1 MTIQT
6 LRADAARA
14 KVDVDRLTTRN
25 TELRR
30 DLSLSHSSTRAAQAT
45 VSKVES
51 SARALREEIARIK
64 VMLGQ
69 VRTQCA
75 NDVRKRDVEIQ
86 RLKSHLVGQQRGSK
100 PGMAAASITINLGNS
115 AKSSQSEGNGRDTQP
130 DLQDVEYSL
139 RQENNEFLTELAH
152 SLADEN
158 DALIAVVKNTIATLR
173 ELQGLSHNQQPGTD
187 LNSALP
193 TSPQQTAQ
201 PHIEEPVQI
210 VTTPVNQLCD
220 NLSDVLE
227 RLRDLLTNPSFAPI
241 EEVQLREE
249 EIQRLRE
256 GWEKMEGKWREAV
269 IMVRSWREHMLKG
282 GDTINLDELKLGLGL
297 GEDLADSDIIAEG
310 LSMLPEE
317 SEEPRL
323 VDERNCKDGHHLT
336 TNCEASDNYA
346 IDMRG
351 MLTTE
356 SATTGRTTP
365 QREDGDNNTLF
376 NLDVAPTVHYPVLN
390 PIDGNK
396 DKVETSR
403 TQRARRVSGVD
414 VGGQENGDSAKHPR
428 RVGGVATS
436 SETTTSPERSSPV
449 GSGISARRAARPAA
463 ENAVSLI
470 TLDSLH
476 ANQPHLC
483 GRSLV
488 LDTSHS
494 QYTRNSK

>member
-1 MTIQT
+1 M
-6 LRADAARA
+6 
-14 KVDVDRLTTRN
+14 DRLTTRN

-45 VSKVES
+45 VSKVEG

-86 RLKSHLVGQQRGSK
+86 RLKTHLVGQQRGSK
-100 PGMAAASITINLGNS
+100 PGMATASITISLGNS
-115 AKSSQSEGNGRDTQP
+115 ARSSQSEGKDRDTQP

-187 LNSALP
+187 LDSTLP

-201 PHIEEPVQI
+201 PHTEEPVQV

-220 NLSDVLE
+220 NLSDMLE

-256 GWEKMEGKWREAV
+256 GWEKMESKWREAV

-282 GDTINLDELKLGLGL
+282 GDTINLEELKLGLGL
-297 GEDLADSDIIAEG
+297 GEDLTDSDIIAEG

-317 SEEPRL
+317 SEEASL
-323 VDERNCKDGHHLT
+323 VDEHNCKDGHYLT
-336 TNCEASDNYA
+336 TNCEALDNDA
-346 IDMRG
+346 TDVRG
-351 MLTTE
+351 TPTTK
-356 SATTGRTTP
+356 SATTGRTTC
-365 QREDGDNNTLF
+365 QREDDDNNTLF
-376 NLDVAPTVHYPVLN
+376 NLAVTSTVHYPVLN
-390 PIDGNK
+390 PTDGNRDK
-396 DKVETSR
+396 DETSR
-403 TQRARRVSGVD
+403 TQRAQRVSGLD
-414 VGGQENGDSAKHPR
+414 VHGQENGGSAKHPHGI
-428 RVGGVATS
+428 GGVTTS
-436 SETTTSPERSSPV
+436 SETATSPPPKSSPV
-449 GSGISARRAARPAA
+449 ESGIPARRAAQPAA
-463 ENAVSLI
+463 ENAVSFI
-470 TLDSLH
+470 TPNSLH
-476 ANQPHLC
+476 A
-483 GRSLV
+483 S
-488 LDTSHS
+488 
-494 QYTRNSK
+494 